1 MITAENLNVFNIK
14 TNMKLWY
21 IYIYIKNLQNYPAT
35 KNTKVPPKQCLVSLL
50 LKRQRMQQ
58 DLAKIIESKHLKD
71 PAFHFVTNRASTN
84 MTQNKV

>member
-1 MITAENLNVFNIK
+1 
-14 TNMKLWY
+14 MKQLA
-21 IYIYIKNLQNYPAT
+21 KLPCH

-71 PAFHFVTNRASTN
+71 PTFHFVANTASTN